1 MKGLNENKKTKLI
14 CELFC
19 GSGTIT
25 LPLLKKHYQIHA
37 FELDN
42 ESLKAV
48 DIASRKEG
56 LGNRV
61 KVKARDLKNF
71 PLTPDELRKYGA
83 IIVDPPRSGAHLQFS
98 NIARSNVPTI
108 ISISCNVNTFIR
120 DSKIL
125 IGSNYKL
132 KWVQPID
139 QFLFSAHV
147 ELVALFQLR

>member
-1 MKGLNENKKTKLI
+1 MI

-19 GSGTIT
+19 GSGTLT
-25 LPLLKKHYQIHA
+25 LPLLKKHYQVDA

-61 KVKARDLKNF
+61 KVKARDLKDY
-71 PLTPDELRKYGA
+71 PLTSDELSIYSA
-83 IIVDPPRSGAHLQFS
+83 IIVDPPRSGAYLQFS
-98 NIARSNVPTI
+98 QIAKSKVPVI

-120 DSKIL
+120 DSKVL
-125 IGSNYKL
+125 IGSNYEL

-147 ELVALFQLR
+147 ELVALFQLK

>member
-1 MKGLNENKKTKLI
+1 MVQ
-14 CELFC
+14 
-19 GSGTIT
+19 GSARAFHSHVVIA
-25 LPLLKKHYQIHA
+25 LLKKHYMVHA

-61 KVKARDLKNF
+61 KVKARDLKDY
-71 PLTPDELRKYGA
+71 PLTSDELSIYSA
-83 IIVDPPRSGAHLQFS
+83 IIVDPPRSGAHSQFLH
-98 NIARSNVPTI
+98 IARSKVPVI

-120 DSKIL
+120 DSKVL
-125 IGSNYKL
+125 IGSNYEL

-147 ELVALFQLR
+147 ELVALFQLK